1 MGKESIPAI
10 ALWDP
15 ATDKRADLNDDQGVR
30 ALLVGVIERL
40 AASGAWEHKLPKDAT
55 ERIGAQ
61 ILRKAGGLMKAL
73 AVVKEAET
81 LHAILDGTD
90 LQKDIAAVPK
100 PKKGEKQVGLLGD
113 DALEKLCEDV
123 VEALS
128 MLWPTF
134 RDSIESSEGKEPKK
148 AVVSCSFVPETEEN
162 EAYVKVVAETRVSTK
177 ELTRTSKVRKLQSGK
192 HQLEL
197 FAS

>member
-1 MGKESIPAI
+1 MAKESIPAI
-10 ALWDP
+10 TLWDP
-15 ATDKRADLNDDQGVR
+15 VADKRADLNDEQGVR
-30 ALLVGVIERL
+30 ALLVGVVERL
-40 AASGAWEHKLPKDAT
+40 ATNDAWEHKLPQDAT

-90 LQKDIAAVPK
+90 LAKDIAAVPK
-100 PKKGEKQVGLLGD
+100 PKKGEKQQGLLGE

-123 VEALS
+123 VEALT
-128 MLWPTF
+128 MIWPTF
-134 RDSIESSEGKEPKK
+134 RDSIERSEGKEPKK
-148 AVVSCSFVPETEEN
+148 AVVSCAFAPETEEN

-177 ELTRTSKVRKLQSGK
+177 EISRTSKVRKIKGGK

-197 FAS
+197 FSN